1 MKNIYSL
8 FDAKQVHLVGIKGV
22 AMTALAQLLVDLGK
36 TVTGS
41 DVEEAFVTEEILQ
54 KLGIQMYV
62 GFSPEHLHASTDY
75 VVFSGAHNGSKNTE
89 VLAAKGKKIPA
100 ISHAE
105 ALGQLMQGKIG
116 ISVCGVGGK
125 STVTAMIAWILE
137 FAGMKPSYAIG
148 VGQAFNLGRTG
159 KYVEESDLMVVEADE
174 YATDPLVDHT
184 PRFMFQTPTVI
195 VCTNLEYDHPDIFNS
210 IEDVKQAY
218 LKFFQK
224 LPDNGTLVI
233 NGGNAEL
240 ENLATQLNKEIAI
253 VDISSTIS
261 NSWHYGTYS
270 AEKGKTSV
278 QFLAQ
283 GMKYTLDL
291 IVPGKFNALN
301 ALYATAAAFA
311 VGVPIE
317 TSLKA
322 LKQFTN
328 TMRRFEDKGI
338 KNGVQYYDD
347 YAHHPIEI
355 EATLT
360 ALREWYPKNRVIAA
374 FQSHT
379 YSRTKIL
386 LNEFAH
392 AFTQADKVVLIDIF
406 PSAREVFDSTISSD
420 VLAEK
425 IGETGKHAKNLKT
438 IQGVK
443 VYIQKTAKPGD
454 VVITLGAGDLYHI
467 HELINEKKPL
477 TMSIA

>member
-1 MKNIYSL
+1 MKNMNSL

-22 AMTALAQLLVDLGK
+22 AMTALAQMLVDLGK

-41 DVEEAFVTEEILQ
+41 DVAEAFVTEEILQ
-54 KLGIQMYV
+54 KLGVHIDI

-75 VVFSGAHNGSKNTE
+75 VVFSGAHNGSKNPE
-89 VLAAKGKKIPA
+89 VLVAKEKNIST

-105 ALGQLMQGKIG
+105 ALGQLMQGKTG

-137 FAGMKPSYAIG
+137 FAGKKPSYAIG
-148 VGQAFNLGRTG
+148 VGQAFNLGYTG
-159 KYVEESDLMVVEADE
+159 KYVKESELMVVEADE

-195 VCTNLEYDHPDIFNS
+195 VCTNLEYDHPDVYTS
-210 IEDVKQAY
+210 MEDIKQAY

-224 LPDNGTLVI
+224 LPDDGTLVI
-233 NGGNAEL
+233 NGGNTEL
-240 ENLATQLNKEIAI
+240 KDLADQLGKKITI
-253 VDISSTIS
+253 FDISNNIS
-261 NSWHYGTYS
+261 NLWHYGAYS
-270 AEKGKTSV
+270 AEKGKTSL
-278 QFLAQ
+278 QFSAQ
-283 GMKYTLDL
+283 GKEYMLEL
-291 IVPGKFNALN
+291 IVPGRFNACN

-317 TSLKA
+317 TSVKA
-322 LKQFTN
+322 LKQFTG
-328 TMRRFEDKGI
+328 TMRRFEDKGV

-355 EATLT
+355 EATLV
-360 ALREWYPKNRVIAA
+360 ALREWYPKNYVIAA

-386 LNEFAH
+386 VNEFTH
-392 AFTQADKVVLIDIF
+392 AFTQADEVVLIDIF
-406 PSAREVFDSTISSD
+406 PSAREVFDPTVSSD

-425 IGETGKHAKNLKT
+425 IAKTGKPAQNLRT
-438 IQGVK
+438 IEGVK
-443 VYIQKTAKPGD
+443 TYIEKTAKQGD
-454 VVITLGAGDLYHI
+454 VVITLGAGDLYHV
-467 HELINEKKPL
+467 HELINEKRPL
-477 TMSIA
+477 TISIA

>member
-1 MKNIYSL
+1 MNSL

-22 AMTALAQLLVDLGK
+22 AMTALAQMLVDLGK

-41 DVEEAFVTEEILQ
+41 DVEEAFVTEGILQ
-54 KLGIQMYV
+54 KLGIQVYV
-62 GFSPEHLHASTDY
+62 GFSPEHLHVSTDY
-75 VVFSGAHNGSKNTE
+75 IVFSGAHNGSKNPE
-89 VLAAKGKKIPA
+89 VLAAKEKKIPV

-105 ALGQLMQGKIG
+105 ALGQLMQGKTGVSI
-116 ISVCGVGGK
+116 CGVGGK

-137 FAGMKPSYAIG
+137 FAGKKPSYAIG
-148 VGQAFNLGRTG
+148 VGQAFNLGSTG
-159 KYVEESDLMVVEADE
+159 KYVKESELMVVEADE

-210 IEDVKQAY
+210 MEDIKQAY

-224 LPDNGTLVI
+224 LLNNGTLVM
-233 NGGNAEL
+233 NGENAEL
-240 ENLATQLNKEIAI
+240 KNLAEQVDKKITI
-253 VDISSTIS
+253 VDISSHIS
-261 NSWHYGTYS
+261 NHWHYNEYGS
-270 AEKGKTSV
+270 EKGKTIL
-278 QFLAQ
+278 QFSAQ
-283 GMKYTLDL
+283 GKEYILKL

-322 LKQFTN
+322 LKQFTS
-328 TMRRFEDKGI
+328 TMRRFEDKGV

-379 YSRTKIL
+379 YSRTKML

-392 AFTQADKVVLIDIF
+392 AFTQADEVVLIDIF
-406 PSAREVFDSTISSD
+406 PSAREAFDPTVSSD
-420 VLAEK
+420 LLAEK
-425 IGETGKHAKNLKT
+425 IAKTGKTAQNLKT
-438 IQGVK
+438 IEGAK
-443 VYIQKTAKPGD
+443 EYIQETAKPGD
-454 VVITLGAGDLYHI
+454 VVITLGAGDLYHV
-467 HELINEKKPL
+467 HEYIL
-477 TMSIA
+477 